1 MAQNRMAAAL
11 KEWQKRADREKEF
24 QRLSSAQTDRIDQ
37 VPVVGRMSANVEP
50 KYSLG
55 DRIHDLSVGI
65 GRGLGEQ
72 AVDTL
77 NMIAHPVQTARTL
90 YDAARSAITNPSATA
105 RQMADALRKDYGQIT
120 SGNMYDAGETLG
132 KYLSLRPKPRNVGK
146 YDPTVSKISDFD
158 PRFDKRVKE
167 REKLQKLTP
176 VVESRGT
183 VSAPDISITELEGMP
198 FITSM
203 SDRAAA
209 GGLLK
214 AINDVELSRPVDLRG
229 GQDFMFENPGM
240 VWSSGKTPTKQIK
253 ELAEEIKVMTG
264 ENPLYLPWRMA
275 PSGVDF
281 AAMTGEAMLNY
292 ADASLSKSAKRQLDA
307 ELKAI
312 IPNWAGVSNPKSVQQ
327 YQNAKASDRKKIQRG
342 LDKNFRE
349 QGGLGLGEARL
360 SVTDPRQYVAPDAG
374 VQNVGRIFADKP
386 LITASGH
393 PSYPIGVPGEGIGR
407 IKENVNIFELLEP
420 VAKARNIPD
429 PKAPRQTD
437 VRALQMKP
445 YYGRITADLLKKMGF

>member
-1 MAQNRMAAAL
+1 M
-11 KEWQKRADREKEF
+11 
-24 QRLSSAQTDRIDQ
+24 AQTDKRGSQFATAAKQSFRDSAQ
-37 VPVVGRMSANVEP
+37 AALAPFGFPVTLTARLAQALRSQQARDALAKKFERVTSLDPQEQTLTDMAVEGVASLAPVVGQALAFRDVE
-50 KYSLG
+50 
-55 DRIHDLSVGI
+55 R
-65 GRGLGEQ
+65 
-72 AVDTL
+72 
-77 NMIAHPVQTARTL
+77 ARRSNDPAEMAMATI
-90 YDAARSAITNPSATA
+90 SAIPGTRLAK
-105 RQMADALRKDYGQIT
+105 L
-120 SGNMYDAGETLG
+120 L
-132 KYLSLRPKPRNVGK
+132 GK

-203 SDRAAA
+203 SDRTAA

-240 VWSSGKTPTKQIK
+240 VWASGKTPTKQIK
-253 ELAEEIKVMTG
+253 ELAEEVKVITG

-420 VAKARNIPD
+420 VVKARNIPD